1 MNRQARAARLR
12 PELREG
18 KCGPRPTF
26 WVHWPE
32 PSPSYAACDE
42 GTLSIDHL
50 TLTSLPPGRRV
61 LFRGV
66 SRTDVPN
73 ASFARLRVRERCL
86 ASGERRPRGCQAEP
100 VAARARAE
108 IVTADGRE
116 RPLRVYPRCTSNM
129 HAQRDFTHL
138 SALHSVV
145 TDFCEVGG
153 PLD

>member
-1 MNRQARAARLR
+1 MLPSGSTFLNSRARVDLKQALASKFA
-12 PELREG
+12 
-18 KCGPRPTF
+18 K
-26 WVHWPE
+26 
-32 PSPSYAACDE
+32 A
-42 GTLSIDHL
+42 
-50 TLTSLPPGRRV
+50 LPPGRRV

-108 IVTADGRE
+108 IATADGRE

-129 HAQRDFTHL
+129 HAGRDFTHL
-138 SALHSVV
+138 SALHSIV
-145 TDFCEVGG
+145 TDFREVGG